1 MAKQLITIYTD
12 DVTGEQSDD
21 IHPVLVVGGDGV
33 AYQVDMSE
41 PTFTAYTAAIAPYVS
56 AGTRIGRM
64 PKAASGNLGSVIP
77 IGRAAERTET
87 RPDKEQNKAVR
98 DWWRKNQG
106 RDGVPDVTEFGRIP
120 QSVQDA
126 FQKHGGRS
134 IAVAPIETPP
144 EPIAEPPVKASQTK
158 RAPGT
163 IGAETRVKGLEFLT
177 PGAPRA
183 EAAPEV
189 APARKRAAAAKATP
203 AKATRGKTATAKVE
217 SKPQPA
223 VKRTGRRAA
232 AS

>member
-21 IHPVLVVGGDGV
+21 IHPVLVVSGDGV
-33 AYQVDMSE
+33 AYQVDMSAA
-41 PTFTAYTAAIAPYVS
+41 TFATYEAAIAPYVN

-77 IGRAAERTET
+77 IGRAAERTEA

-126 FQKHGGRS
+126 FHKHGGRS
-134 IAVAPIETPP
+134 IVVAPIETP
-144 EPIAEPPVKASQTK
+144 AEPVVKPSQTK

-183 EAAPEV
+183 EAVPEV
-189 APARKRAAAAKATP
+189 APARKRAAATKATP
-203 AKATRGKTATAKVE
+203 AKATRGKTATAKVAD
-217 SKPQPA
+217 KPQPA

>member
-21 IHPVLVVGGDGV
+21 IHTVLVVGADGI
-33 AYQVDMSE
+33 AYQVDMGAA
-41 PTFTAYTAAIAPYVS
+41 TFAGYEAAIAPYVN
-56 AGTRIGRM
+56 AGTRVGRM
-64 PKAASGNLGSVIP
+64 PKAASGNLGNVIP
-77 IGRAAERTET
+77 IGRTSERTEA

-98 DWWRKNQG
+98 EWWSRNQG
-106 RDGVPDVTEFGRIP
+106 REDVPALVERGRIP
-120 QSVQDA
+120 QTVLDA
-126 FQKHGGRS
+126 YQKYAGRS

-144 EPIAEPPVKASQTK
+144 EPPVKAAQTK

-177 PGAPRA
+177 PGAPRP
-183 EAAPEV
+183 EAAKPEV
-189 APARKRAAAAKATP
+189 SPARKRASAAKATP
-203 AKATRGKTATAKVE
+203 AKATRGKTATASVK
-217 SKPQPA
+217 SKPEPA